1 MLCLLKEPYVSMTD
15 LSIISVSVFETV
27 NKLKNDV
34 HYFSYHFFEEIEASH
49 QNFIV
54 FTHTNYCAF
63 FWISMHTAPPS
74 EKRRNHIAFP
84 S

>member
-34 HYFSYHFFEEIEASH
+34 HYFSYHFFEEIEAS
-49 QNFIV
+49 QKTLMF
-54 FTHTNYCAF
+54 
-63 FWISMHTAPPS
+63 
-74 EKRRNHIAFP
+74 
-84 S
+84 